1 MWESGFSETVTSGMI
16 GITDRVDNAH
26 RALRQAIIEQALLP
40 GTKLPEDELGRHF
53 GMSRTLVRAAL
64 ARLQAQ
70 GLVDTS
76 HKRTATVAQ
85 PSLEEARDAFAVRR
99 VLERE
104 AVRLVVQCWSN
115 AFDTTLTQ
123 HVQQEIEASRRSDTR
138 VSTRLAGEF
147 HLLLAGMSGNALLER
162 YLSELVSRCSL
173 ILAVYSRPHSAECAV
188 TEHSAIIEALRKGDA
203 ATAERLMESHLELVE
218 SRALIGDVAVKKD
231 LSDILGRYA
240 ATPAVASP
248 SRVRAKRG

>member
-1 MWESGFSETVTSGMI
+1 MSGL
-16 GITDRVDNAH
+16 TDRVDGAH

-99 VLERE
+99 ALERE
-104 AVRLVVQCWSN
+104 AVRLVVQRWSKD
-115 AFDTTLTQ
+115 FDTTLTG
-123 HVQQEIEASRRSDTR
+123 HVQQEIEAFQRSDTR

-188 TEHSAIIEALRKGDA
+188 NEHSAIIEALRNGDA
-203 ATAERLMESHLELVE
+203 ESAERLMESHLGLVE
-218 SRALIGDVAVKKD
+218 SRALIGDIEVKKD
-231 LSDILGRYA
+231 LSDILGRYTA
-240 ATPAVASP
+240 NPASAP
-248 SRVRAKRG
+248 PLRTRAKRS